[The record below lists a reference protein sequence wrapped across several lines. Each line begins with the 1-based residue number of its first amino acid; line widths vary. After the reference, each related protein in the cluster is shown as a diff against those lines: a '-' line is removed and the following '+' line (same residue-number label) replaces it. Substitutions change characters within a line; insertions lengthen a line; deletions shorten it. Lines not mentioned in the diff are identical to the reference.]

1 MDLAGVKRMIAMHKK
16 ELYGKFSI
24 KEIRIFGSFARG
36 EQKKGSDVDLL
47 VDFEIVP
54 GLFTIVR
61 AEEFIG
67 NLLGRKVDLVTFK
80 SLKPLIAKQALKE
93 AVVAWA

>member
-1 MDLAGVKRMIAMHKK
+1 MDLAKAKKLLATHKQ
-16 ELYGKFSI
+16 ELYEKFSI
-24 KEIRIFGSFARG
+24 NEIRIFGSFARG
-36 EQKKGSDVDLL
+36 EQKKGSDIDLL

-61 AEEFIG
+61 AEEYIS

-80 SLKPLIAKQALKE
+80 SLKLLIAKQALKE
-93 AVVAWA
+93 AVAV